1 MIQVDRIG
9 IYLSKPISVLLV
21 LIYLIQ
27 SGLLIYLVRDKFEL
41 QRQINFQQQH
51 VDELEERLQV
61 LNAVKDLQIGFN
73 DKQVRDLGEVI
84 FTESKKYRY
93 DPMFVMALI
102 LTESSFRK
110 GQVSPAGALGLMQV
124 MPWVGADVAERAGI
138 DWEGYESLLEPE
150 TNIQVGTRH
159 LFEQILKFD
168 DIEKAIVAYN
178 VGETR
183 LRGLIRQGKKPPRE
197 YLKRVMENYSLL
209 KERYST

>member
-1 MIQVDRIG
+1 MIQVDRLG

-21 LIYLIQ
+21 MIYLVQ

-41 QRQINFQQQH
+41 QRQITFQQQRM
-51 VDELEERLQV
+51 DELEERLQV

-73 DKQVRDLGEVI
+73 DAQIHEVSNVI
-84 FTESKKYRY
+84 YTESKRYRY

-110 GQVSPAGALGLMQV
+110 GQVSSAGALGLMQV
-124 MPWVGADVAERAGI
+124 MPFVGADVAERAGLA
-138 DWEGYESLLEPE
+138 WVGHESLFEPG

-159 LFEQILKFD
+159 MFEQILKFD

-183 LRGLIRQGKKPPRE
+183 LRGLIRQGKKPPRS
-197 YLKRVMENYSLL
+197 YLKKVIGNYNML
-209 KERYST
+209 KEKYST